1 VRGCPKGIQFS
12 AVHRPSGRAAG
23 AAPPAARKG
32 EKVGDSPFR
41 PYERLV
47 RIKVLGKTV
56 EVPEKNMLL
65 RCFQYVSPETI
76 PYGRFCWNQ
85 ECQTCRIS
93 YRLPGKR
100 EETREVLS
108 CKVLVAEGMEITEL
122 SPELTWNLKKAL
134 RRSSRTVGAEK

>member
-1 VRGCPKGIQFS
+1 
-12 AVHRPSGRAAG
+12 
-23 AAPPAARKG
+23 
-32 EKVGDSPFR
+32 VGDSPFR

-100 EETREVLS
+100 EEAREVLS

-134 RRSSRTVGAEK
+134 RRSSRTVEAGK